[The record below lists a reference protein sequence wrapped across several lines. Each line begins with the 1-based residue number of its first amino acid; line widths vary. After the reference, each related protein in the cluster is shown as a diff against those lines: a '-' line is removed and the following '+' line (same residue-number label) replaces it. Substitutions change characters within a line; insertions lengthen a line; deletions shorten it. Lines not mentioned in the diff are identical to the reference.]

1 VVFDWSPDGKWIL
14 AETELTAEGRS
25 EIWQIPADAGPHAE
39 ATARKIIFG
48 PGYYVYQSRF
58 SLDGRWIVFEGLR
71 DKPAGKESAL
81 YVMRASGGPW
91 IQITD
96 GKNWDD
102 KPRWSPDGRSIY
114 FVSGRGGFFNVWG
127 VRFDPAK
134 GKTQGP
140 AFAVTDFDRPSLMVP
155 RDIRSVE
162 LSLSQDRL
170 VLTVAQVSGSI
181 WVLDN
186 VGP

>member
-1 VVFDWSPDGKWIL
+1 MHGNV
-14 AETELTAEGRS
+14 
-25 EIWQIPADAGPHAE
+25 
-39 ATARKIIFG
+39 
-48 PGYYVYQSRF
+48 
-58 SLDGRWIVFEGLR
+58 
-71 DKPAGKESAL
+71 
-81 YVMRASGGPW
+81 
-91 IQITD
+91 
-96 GKNWDD
+96 
-102 KPRWSPDGRSIY
+102 
-114 FVSGRGGFFNVWG
+114 VSGRGGFFNVWG

-186 VGP
+186 VDQ